1 MEQDYNNERE
11 RVRKMKGIKL
21 LRHYDWR
28 RELFLEALKDKY
40 IEPER
45 LSYLYQLNLIAEREI
60 LNRIS

>member
-1 MEQDYNNERE
+1 MEQDYNKERE

-45 LSYLYQLNLIAEREI
+45 LSYLYQLQGF
-60 LNRIS
+60 